1 MFFQALLLL
10 AAFLCTLVAG
20 FLLAFAAVI
29 MPGIRSLEDA
39 GFIRAFQVIDRVI
52 QNGQPLFL
60 LMWVGSVLS
69 VIAAAAVGQWAL
81 GGVDRLLVIAAA
93 LVYLLG
99 VQLPTAT
106 VNVPLN
112 NRLKQLDTGTMSET
126 ARQRARDDFEAR
138 WNRWNAIRTACAS
151 VTSVLLLIMLFRAN

>member
-93 LVYLLG
+93 VVYLLG

>member
-10 AAFLCTLVAG
+10 ATLLCTLVAG
-20 FLLAFAAVI
+20 FLLAFATVI

-39 GFIRAFQVIDRVI
+39 GFIRAFQAIDRVI

-69 VIAAAAVGQWAL
+69 VIAAAAAGQWAL
-81 GGVDRLLVIAAA
+81 GGADRVLVIAAA

-112 NRLKQLDTGTMSET
+112 NRLKQLDTGTLSET
-126 ARQRARDDFEAR
+126 AGKRARDDFEAR
-138 WNRWNAIRTACAS
+138 WNRWNVIRTACAT
-151 VTSVLLLIMLFRAN
+151 VTSVLLLILLFRAH